1 MKSIRILALA
11 SIALTAPTISHA
23 QVAGSTLIGVS
34 VAEMRDVTSGW
45 SAKRQILGQPVFNDK
60 DERVGS
66 IDDIIIAPD
75 KSVSYAIV
83 NAGGFI
89 GLTKHDV
96 AIPVSQLKLVDSK
109 LVLAGATKE
118 ALKAS
123 PPFEYAR

>member
-1 MKSIRILALA
+1 MKSTHILVLA
-11 SIALTAPTISHA
+11 SIAVTAPTISHA

-45 SAKRQILGQPVFNDK
+45 SAKRQILGQAIFNDK

-75 KSVSYAIV
+75 KAVSYAII
-83 NAGGFI
+83 NAGGFT

-96 AIPVSQLKLVDSK
+96 AIPVSQLKLADNK

-118 ALKAS
+118 ALRAT

>member
-1 MKSIRILALA
+1 
-11 SIALTAPTISHA
+11 
-23 QVAGSTLIGVS
+23 
-34 VAEMRDVTSGW
+34 MRDVTSGW
-45 SAKRQILGQPVFNDK
+45 SAKRQILGQAIFNDK

-75 KSVSYAIV
+75 KAVSYAII
-83 NAGGFI
+83 NAGGFT

-96 AIPVSQLKLVDSK
+96 AIPVSQLKLADNK

-118 ALKAS
+118 ALRAT